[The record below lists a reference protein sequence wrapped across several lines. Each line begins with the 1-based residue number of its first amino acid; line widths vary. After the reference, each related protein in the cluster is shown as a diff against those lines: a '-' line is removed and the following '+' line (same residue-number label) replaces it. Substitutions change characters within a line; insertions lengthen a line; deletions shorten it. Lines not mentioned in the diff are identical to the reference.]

1 MDRIYYCLFKYIIYF
16 NLRGGEK
23 YGNTISSNSF
33 YYIIDSLVFSCVSIL
48 IVGLAWPIIK
58 ANHNSIII
66 LTSIFMV
73 AIVSCIILHCDL
85 KKRRFVEKIIE
96 QYNSFSQEEKERNSL
111 KWGLLAILPMVSFL
125 ILCMVFILIQNHYSL

>member
-1 MDRIYYCLFKYIIYF
+1 MDRIYHFFKYIIFF

-33 YYIIDSLVFSCVSIL
+33 YYIIDSLVFSCVSFL
-48 IVGLAWPIIK
+48 IVALAWPIIK
-58 ANHNSIII
+58 VNHNSLVLIT
-66 LTSIFMV
+66 LIFMV

-96 QYNSFSQEEKERNSL
+96 QYYSFSQEEKERNSL
-111 KWGLLAILPMVSFL
+111 KWGFLAILPMVSFL
-125 ILCMVFILIQNHYSL
+125 ILCVVFIFIQNHYSL

>member
-1 MDRIYYCLFKYIIYF
+1 MDRIYHFFKYIIFF

-23 YGNTISSNSF
+23 YGNTTSSNSF
-33 YYIIDSLVFSCVSIL
+33 YYIIDSLVFSCVSFL

-58 ANHNSIII
+58 VTHNSIII

-85 KKRRFVEKIIE
+85 KKRRFVEKITE
-96 QYNSFSQEEKERNSL
+96 QYNSFSEEEKERNSL
-111 KWGLLAILPMVSFL
+111 KWGLLAVLQWFPF
-125 ILCMVFILIQNHYSL
+125 

>member
-1 MDRIYYCLFKYIIYF
+1 MDRIYHFFKYIIFF

-33 YYIIDSLVFSCVSIL
+33 YYIIDSLVFSCVSFL
-48 IVGLAWPIIK
+48 TVALAWPTIK
-58 ANHNSIII
+58 GNRNSIII

-73 AIVSCIILHCDL
+73 AIVSCIILHWDL

-96 QYNSFSQEEKERNSL
+96 QYYCFSQEEKERNSL

-125 ILCMVFILIQNHYSL
+125 ILCMVFIFIRNHYSL

>member
-1 MDRIYYCLFKYIIYF
+1 MDRIYHFFKYIIFF

-23 YGNTISSNSF
+23 YGNAIASNSF
-33 YYIIDSLVFSCVSIL
+33 YYIIDSLVFSCVFFL
-48 IVGLAWPIIK
+48 IVALAWPTIK
-58 ANHNSIII
+58 GNRNSIII

-85 KKRRFVEKIIE
+85 KKRRFVEKLTE
-96 QYNSFSQEEKERNSL
+96 QYYSFSQEEKERNSL

-125 ILCMVFILIQNHYSL
+125 ILCMVFIFIRN

>member
-1 MDRIYYCLFKYIIYF
+1 MDRIYHFFKYIIFF

-23 YGNTISSNSF
+23 YGNAIASNSF
-33 YYIIDSLVFSCVSIL
+33 YYIIDSLVFSCVSFL
-48 IVGLAWPIIK
+48 TVALAWPTIK
-58 ANHNSIII
+58 GNRNSIII

-73 AIVSCIILHCDL
+73 AIVSCIILHWDL

-96 QYNSFSQEEKERNSL
+96 QYYSFSQEEKERNSL

-125 ILCMVFILIQNHYSL
+125 ILCMVFIFIRN

>member
-1 MDRIYYCLFKYIIYF
+1 MDRTYHFLFKHIIFF

-23 YGNTISSNSF
+23 YGNAIASNSF
-33 YYIIDSLVFSCVSIL
+33 YYIIDSLVFSCVSFL

-58 ANHNSIII
+58 ANHNSLLI

-96 QYNSFSQEEKERNSL
+96 QYYSFSQEEKERNSL

-125 ILCMVFILIQNHYSL
+125 ILCMVFIFIRNHYSL

>member
-1 MDRIYYCLFKYIIYF
+1 MDRTYHFLFKHIIFF

-23 YGNTISSNSF
+23 YGNAIASNSF
-33 YYIIDSLVFSCVSIL
+33 YYIIDSLVFSCVSFL
-48 IVGLAWPIIK
+48 TVALAWPTIK
-58 ANHNSIII
+58 GNRNSIII

-73 AIVSCIILHCDL
+73 AIVSCIILHWDL

-96 QYNSFSQEEKERNSL
+96 QYYSFSEEEKERNAL

-125 ILCMVFILIQNHYSL
+125 ILCMVFIFIRN

>member
-1 MDRIYYCLFKYIIYF
+1 MDRIYHFFKYIIFF

-23 YGNTISSNSF
+23 YGNAIASNSF
-33 YYIIDSLVFSCVSIL
+33 YYIIDSLVFSCVSFL
-48 IVGLAWPIIK
+48 IVALAWPTIK
-58 ANHNSIII
+58 ANHNSLVI

-73 AIVSCIILHCDL
+73 AIVSCIILHWDL

-96 QYNSFSQEEKERNSL
+96 QYYSFSQEEKERNSL

-125 ILCMVFILIQNHYSL
+125 ILCVVFIFIQNRY